1 MPRKPQQERAKATVD
16 AIVEAGLI
24 LLAQDGPKA
33 TTTRRIAE
41 TAGVGVGSVYEY
53 FADREAV
60 HEAMFRR
67 IVEDAAGMIRPLIP
81 SLVRMPLRDATYELL
96 CNVRK
101 LLERDEGRY
110 LLCLK
115 HGVSLA
121 RAYPLKPLQKV
132 LAELT
137 MQYVM
142 HHPEL
147 MRSRNMQTLG
157 YIFIYGGTFAVIRH
171 LTDSSPPVSFD
182 ELAQGLADM
191 VAFTAEGSLRP

>member
-1 MPRKPQQERAKATVD
+1 MPRKPQQERARATVD

-24 LLAQDGPKA
+24 LLASEGPKA

-41 TAGVGVGSVYEY
+41 VAGVGVGSVYEY

-60 HEAMFRR
+60 HKAMFQRM
-67 IVEDAAGMIRPLIP
+67 VEDAAAMIKPLIP
-81 SLVRMPLRDATYELL
+81 TLVRMPLREATYELL
-96 CNVRK
+96 CKVRE
-101 LLERDEGRY
+101 LLERDDGRY

-115 HGVSLA
+115 HGMSLA

-147 MRSRNMQTLG
+147 MRSRNMPTLG

-171 LTDSSPPVSFD
+171 LADPAPPISFD
-182 ELAQGLADM
+182 ELAHGLADM
-191 VAFTAEGSLRP
+191 VTYTAEGSLRG